1 MKNTLFNYGRLF
13 WVIPLIL
20 SCLVFT
26 TKSYSEEANL
36 KINILNLDKPGVLYL
51 SICKDAA
58 GFEETVENESEEAS
72 CITSAGEI
80 ELQNFEINGM
90 IPHGEYAISLF
101 VDSNGNQ
108 TFPKTQRQND
118 FIVFPSF
125 ILHQAVPF
133 ESDENRA
140 IIAGNITL
148 KTYEQIEHEWTRVSN
163 FTKLDN
169 DTSVYQA
176 QTLRTKIY
184 DTKRKF
190 PKYK

>member
-20 SCLVFT
+20 SCLIFT
-26 TKSYSEEANL
+26 TKSYSKEANL
-36 KINILNLDKPGVLYL
+36 KISILNLDKPGVLYL

-101 VDSNGNQ
+101 IDSNGNKKIDKNFLGIPKEQ
-108 TFPKTQRQND
+108 YGFSNNVIGRMSAPTFDQAKFLVAGPTTQNIKLRIGIPKQD
-118 FIVFPSF
+118 
-125 ILHQAVPF
+125 
-133 ESDENRA
+133 
-140 IIAGNITL
+140 
-148 KTYEQIEHEWTRVSN
+148 
-163 FTKLDN
+163 
-169 DTSVYQA
+169 
-176 QTLRTKIY
+176 
-184 DTKRKF
+184 
-190 PKYK
+190 